1 MPTTTLPSLTA
12 VALRVPELGVT
23 AVALMAALSAGSVAL
38 ESTMTLPLTVPAES
52 GVKITLKEVLCPG
65 VKVSGVVIPEVV
77 RPVPAIVT

>member
-1 MPTTTLPSLTA
+1 
-12 VALRVPELGVT
+12 
-23 AVALMAALSAGSVAL
+23 MAALSAGSVAF

-65 VKVSGVVIPEVV
+65 VKVRGVVIPEVV